1 MADTVTRTTALLV
14 PIGTLHWHRCICCC
28 IARYAIQGTIVVNNM
43 VRNRKSIHRTVQ
55 YSGVEAKHLFFLLGE
70 RNPIVVHD
78 ASNVVGGLHIMRLSI
93 MACAGLPSFFLPFLT
108 EQST

>member
-1 MADTVTRTTALLV
+1 MCAAGGGLAIMSRAAATAMWE
-14 PIGTLHWHRCICCC
+14 GKYRQTFF
-28 IARYAIQGTIVVNNM
+28 
-43 VRNRKSIHRTVQ
+43 
-55 YSGVEAKHLFFLLGE
+55 FFLLGE

-108 EQST
+108 E